1 MMRLNGD
8 PRRLGLVTAAVAVGL
23 GIFYLATAGAP
34 MRSIALNAAALL
46 VGLAAYA
53 TIAMPRWRIGI
64 VEQIAPAV
72 LGLVLLA
79 TALFGTSVDG
89 ASRWAVFGPLT
100 LQVSLIVLPMMIVR
114 FAAAPGA
121 GGAAGLALAALALAL
136 QPDRA
141 MAGVLAAG
149 LAVLALRR
157 RDPAVL
163 AALAAALAAFAVTL
177 LRPDRLPAVPF
188 VDGILYSAFDIHPL
202 IGAAVVAG
210 AATLILPAFGTGER
224 GPRVVFGAMWLA
236 IVAAAALG
244 NYPTP
249 VVGYGG
255 SAVLGYLLSVALL
268 PGGSQAP
275 AVTRSASATRRPR
288 PEDPSL
294 RTAIV

>member
-188 VDGILYSAFDIHPL
+188 VDGILFSAFTVHPMA
-202 IGAAVVAG
+202 GAAVVLG
-210 AATLILPAFGTGER
+210 ALLLPLPALTGR
-224 GPRVVFGAMWLA
+224 RDPDLVFGAAWLG
-236 IVAAAALG
+236 VVLAAALG

-249 VVGYGG
+249 VVGVGG
-255 SAVLGYLLSVALL
+255 SAIVGYLLSLAMLPTRRAAESARHPIAARSAEE
-268 PGGSQAP
+268 PGG
-275 AVTRSASATRRPR
+275 RLLSAG
-288 PEDPSL
+288 L
-294 RTAIV
+294 V